1 MSIEVK
7 SNVRNIEE
15 WKESVE
21 HSLIKSLEFMI
32 RVFAQALV
40 IFGRI
45 CVLKWEGVFM
55 KFKVMASRRISIF
68 EPISMKDSNSKNRL
82 IRWPNSFGLTERIIA
97 IWLSARHIDKS

>member
-45 CVLKWEGVFM
+45 CVLK
-55 KFKVMASRRISIF
+55 
-68 EPISMKDSNSKNRL
+68 
-82 IRWPNSFGLTERIIA
+82 
-97 IWLSARHIDKS
+97 